1 VQTVFIDIINI
12 IFGKEMNLKKEY
24 LINLQI
30 FLCTFSSLL
39 KSDKTLLKL

>member
-12 IFGKEMNLKKEY
+12 IFGEEMNLKKEY

-30 FLCTFSSLL
+30 FYVFLTHC
-39 KSDKTLLKL
+39 